1 VIPAELPLSLGRFLL
16 NATVERIA
24 RAAFPELADARPWTV
39 ARRMGDVRDLL
50 DGLPV
55 QTVSA
60 AERARFAIVAA
71 GILAQEPR
79 P

>member
-1 VIPAELPLSLGRFLL
+1 MS
-16 NATVERIA
+16 IA
-24 RAAFPELADARPWTV
+24 REAFPGLADARPWTV

-50 DGLPV
+50 DELPV
-55 QTVSA
+55 ATVSA
-60 AERARFAIVAA
+60 AERDRFILVAA